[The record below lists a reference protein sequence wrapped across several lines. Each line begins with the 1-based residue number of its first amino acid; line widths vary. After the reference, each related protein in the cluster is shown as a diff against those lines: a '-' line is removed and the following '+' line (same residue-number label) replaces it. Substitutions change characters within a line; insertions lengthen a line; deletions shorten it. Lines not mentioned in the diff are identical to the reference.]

1 MVTKQI
7 ADGYAVMLQDRINH
21 GWDACLLSFMF
32 NSLPGNDRTKVKLM
46 MEEVRATYHK
56 LLTRLYRHPHSK
68 RHDQLPFLIAAP
80 DYQVP
85 KHDRTTHVNPEINNG
100 LHIHAAFACPR
111 HTRLKTNLTTF
122 LTDWR
127 DQLIGQNRYLAE
139 LHIKRITHDAPR
151 LTDYLMK
158 SIRRDD
164 LSADDIL
171 LLPEARGEYS
181 SRTKYE
187 RLQAKTDGAKRR
199 IRRGSC

>member
-85 KHDRTTHVNPEINNG
+85 KHDRNAYVNPEINNG
-100 LHIHAAFACPR
+100 LHIHAAIACPR
-111 HTRLKTNLTTF
+111 LPSPHKTQ
-122 LTDWR
+122 
-127 DQLIGQNRYLAE
+127 DQLHHLPHRLARPADRPE
-139 LHIKRITHDAPR
+139 PIPCRAPH
-151 LTDYLMK
+151 
-158 SIRRDD
+158 
-164 LSADDIL
+164 
-171 LLPEARGEYS
+171 
-181 SRTKYE
+181 
-187 RLQAKTDGAKRR
+187 QAHHP
-199 IRRGSC
+199 